1 MPVINKSDHW
11 DDEFERINPKM
22 TVKRIHSLKELKDLG
37 FDVRTLP
44 PNDQADPQPGQRPP
58 SIAETAQ
65 TPSDV
70 KTEPLTAV
78 GSSALF
84 GDQISKRISE
94 VVIKEIAKQLKP
106 GGLLHDCLKNKT
118 NRLR

>member
-44 PNDQADPQPGQRPP
+44 PNDQAEPPRANDPQMQPTRNR
-58 SIAETAQ
+58 
-65 TPSDV
+65 
-70 KTEPLTAV
+70 AV
-78 GSSALF
+78 GSSALLGVF
-84 GDQISKRISE
+84 GCKY
-94 VVIKEIAKQLKP
+94 
-106 GGLLHDCLKNKT
+106 
-118 NRLR
+118 